1 VTVGRTSRRDA
12 SYETT
17 AGGSPT
23 FCDFIRSAAV
33 SGAFGSALKMFA
45 SEDCVSSDSLDVALT
60 RGGWTMNQLWS
71 RFDAWRQE
79 QRLKAQIGAAS

>member
-1 VTVGRTSRRDA
+1 
-12 SYETT
+12 
-17 AGGSPT
+17 
-23 FCDFIRSAAV
+23 
-33 SGAFGSALKMFA
+33 MFA